1 MHMKKLAPIRI
12 HILSNELEN
21 KFQRANIKDTF
32 SIINITVQF
41 VLIEI
46 RKSSFKNTVF
56 LFLLWWIKKM
66 WSWCFLIWWKKM
78 K

>member
-56 LFLLWWIKKM
+56 LFLLW
-66 WSWCFLIWWKKM
+66 
-78 K
+78 